1 MKTALI
7 TGITGQDGS
16 YLAEFLLEQ
25 GYDVHGIIRRNST
38 TDPTDRIK
46 KLLDHKN
53 IHLHYGDL
61 SDFSNLTSLIQQ
73 SRPDEIYNLAAQSHV
88 KVSFTNSLYT
98 TDINALGVT
107 RLLESIRVLGLD
119 TKFYQASTSEMFGKV
134 QETPQKET
142 TQFYPRSPY
151 GVAKVYGYWMTK
163 NYRESYDMFAC
174 NGILFNHESPRRGEL
189 FVTKKVT
196 KTLAEMKAGVKKGPL
211 ELGNM
216 DAKRDWGHAKDYV
229 RGMYL
234 MLQQD
239 EPDDYIL
246 STEEQHSV
254 RDFVNISCQKFG
266 FDIEWSGK
274 GIDEVGIDKNT
285 GKVIVQINP
294 DYYRPAEVETL
305 IGDCT
310 KAKAQLGWEREYTF
324 NQLVEEMCEYD
335 LQKAMEKKNEFVY

>member
-1 MKTALI
+1 
-7 TGITGQDGS
+7 
-16 YLAEFLLEQ
+16 
-25 GYDVHGIIRRNST
+25 
-38 TDPTDRIK
+38 
-46 KLLDHKN
+46 
-53 IHLHYGDL
+53 
-61 SDFSNLTSLIQQ
+61 
-73 SRPDEIYNLAAQSHV
+73 
-88 KVSFTNSLYT
+88 
-98 TDINALGVT
+98 
-107 RLLESIRVLGLD
+107 
-119 TKFYQASTSEMFGKV
+119 
-134 QETPQKET
+134 
-142 TQFYPRSPY
+142 
-151 GVAKVYGYWMTK
+151 
-163 NYRESYDMFAC
+163 
-174 NGILFNHESPRRGEL
+174 
-189 FVTKKVT
+189 
-196 KTLAEMKAGVKKGPL
+196 
-211 ELGNM
+211 M

-254 RDFVNISCQKFG
+254 RDFVNISCQKLG